1 MRLLLAEDEKSL
13 SKAVKAILE
22 AGKYSVDAVFDGEE
36 ALDYLETDTYDGV
49 ILDIMMPKK
58 DGLTVLKELRN
69 KGNLIPVLLLTA
81 KSEVDDIE
89 AFNLAENLTRENAEH
104 LFDRFYRADASRN
117 SETGGHGIGLS
128 MAKAIVEGHGGK
140 IGAEVMEGGI
150 VKIKVML

>member
-1 MRLLLAEDEKSL
+1 M
-13 SKAVKAILE
+13 KAVIEYNKILSYVTYLN
-22 AGKYSVDAVFDGEE
+22 KVPVIRSILLQNDGEE